1 MFVVDAD
8 TKKITMHR
16 GDTGSITFTVTGYDF
31 SDLNDAVALFTLK
44 KAKTGESV
52 LTESKHI
59 KSTNGVFT
67 INFTNETTDYLT
79 PGNYEYDV
87 RIVLDPELDGNDMP
101 TSGTVVRTPYDPIPV
116 EIRRTVGE
124 I

>member
-1 MFVVDAD
+1 MFVVDAE

-31 SDLNDAVALFTLK
+31 TGHTVKALFSLK
-44 KAKTGESV
+44 KAKSGDVVKEQVYS
-52 LTESKHI
+52 LDSD
-59 KSTNGVFT
+59 NQFT
-67 INFTNETTDYLT
+67 VEFANSDTDHLT

-87 RIVLDPELDGNDMP
+87 RVVIDPVMDGSVI

>member
-1 MFVVDAD
+1 MFVVDAE

-31 SDLNDAVALFTLK
+31 SDVTCKALFTLK
-44 KAKTGESV
+44 KVKGGDVVKEQAYTLGS
-52 LTESKHI
+52 
-59 KSTNGVFT
+59 NGQFT
-67 INFTNETTDYLT
+67 VSFANADTDYLT

-87 RIVLDPELDGNDMP
+87 RLIVNPVMDG
-101 TSGTVVRTPYDPIPV
+101 TKIVSGTVVRTPYDPIPV

-124 I
+124 V

>member
-1 MFVVDAD
+1 MFVVDQE

-31 SDLNDAVALFTLK
+31 SDVTCKALFSLK
-44 KAKTGESV
+44 KAKSGEVVKDEVYSIG
-52 LTESKHI
+52 S
-59 KSTNGVFT
+59 SGQFT
-67 INFTNETTDYLT
+67 VEFSNEDTDYLA

-87 RIVLDPELDGNDMP
+87 RVVINPTLDGNGKI
-101 TSGTVVRTPYDPIPV
+101 TSGDVVRTPYDPIPV

>member
-1 MFVVDAD
+1 MFVVDAE

-31 SDLNDAVALFTLK
+31 SDVTCKALFSLK
-44 KAKTGESV
+44 KAKSGDVVKEQVYS
-52 LTESKHI
+52 LDS
-59 KSTNGVFT
+59 NNQFT
-67 INFTNETTDYLT
+67 VEFANSDTDHLV

-87 RIVLDPELDGNDMP
+87 RVAINPTLDGNGKI
-101 TSGTVVRTPYDPIPV
+101 TSGDVVRTPYDPIPV